1 MLESQCINQTDVNV
15 NDENAVHTIDEIND
29 EITQNKYTQN
39 KATMCD
45 QINCLD
51 AEIQCDSILKRSV
64 AVQTLAQRKPRKQK
78 KRKQSQNKGCQ
89 TPVRTKETELTLKP
103 VKLFGGEVIQQLI
116 PEQFRQD
123 IDIDEDVSDEGDK
136 DYVDEDDF

>member
-29 EITQNKYTQN
+29 EITQNKYTQI

-78 KRKQSQNKGCQ
+78 KENKAKIKTAKHPSEPKRQS
-89 TPVRTKETELTLKP
+89 
-103 VKLFGGEVIQQLI
+103 
-116 PEQFRQD
+116 
-123 IDIDEDVSDEGDK
+123 
-136 DYVDEDDF
+136 